1 MSTSKERTRL
11 NVHGKY
17 DINYKMKLKKLTVDR
32 VADHEP
38 YEHNA
43 QMTHHLYMIW
53 KESIELRDT
62 AHVYEAGLIKHRNII
77 RREMS
82 DWSMVVYHE

>member
-43 QMTHHLYMIW
+43 QMTHHLYMI
-53 KESIELRDT
+53 
-62 AHVYEAGLIKHRNII
+62 
-77 RREMS
+77 
-82 DWSMVVYHE
+82 